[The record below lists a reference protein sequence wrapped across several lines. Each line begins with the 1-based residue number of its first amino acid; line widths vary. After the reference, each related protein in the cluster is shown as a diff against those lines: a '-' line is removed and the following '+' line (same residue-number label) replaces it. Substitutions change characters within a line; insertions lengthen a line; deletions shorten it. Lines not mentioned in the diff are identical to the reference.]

1 VNDKKATCKSSVP
14 QNPPFFHLPKQT
26 CHWMADFL
34 LRFRENGD
42 TRDLAILRENKPNFD
57 LSNSDKLK

>member
-1 VNDKKATCKSSVP
+1 MPSDG
-14 QNPPFFHLPKQT
+14 
-26 CHWMADFL
+26 WFL
-34 LRFRENGD
+34 LHVRENGD